1 MDRSMREPHTDHDSD
16 VAQLGRLDALA
27 SRALDALVPLSFTV
41 ARTPLEIDAVL
52 HMRYEC
58 VTEMGWAKPEDY
70 PDGRERDEHDDGAT
84 FIVAREDGSIIASA
98 RLVPPVPGE
107 LLPAEREFYA
117 VAPPPGRPVEIGR
130 VIIPRRYR
138 SGRSHLLLA
147 GLFARSWLIARE
159 LGYSPHRLDGLGVRD
174 RSLPRTWGYRARAC
188 SAQAILGRG
197 ALAGRT
203 LGNGQQFGSA
213 GTSGWGRR
221 ARSRLA
227 LLSSRQTPVP
237 YSSLRAHRGSPG
249 P

>member
-1 MDRSMREPHTDHDSD
+1 MRGPHTDHDSD
-16 VAQLGRLDALA
+16 VAQLSRLDALA
-27 SRALDALVPLSFTV
+27 SRALDALAPLSFTV
-41 ARTPLEIDAVL
+41 ARTPLENDAVL
-52 HMRYEC
+52 RMRYEC

-98 RLVPPVPGE
+98 RLVPAIPGE

-159 LGYSPHRLDGLGVRD
+159 LGYYRIVSMASASVIDLYHGLGVTARVLAAPKPSWGEE
-174 RSLPRTWGYRARAC
+174 RSLVELSATDSSLGLLARA
-188 SAQAILGRG
+188 
-197 ALAGRT
+197 AGVD
-203 LGNGQQFGSA
+203 
-213 GTSGWGRR
+213 
-221 ARSRLA
+221 ARDLD
-227 LLSSRQTPVP
+227 
-237 YSSLRAHRGSPG
+237 
-249 P
+249 